1 MASGEDEVVVL
12 VPVLQREVRQRRGV
26 GELEV
31 GEVPVEDLTVAG
43 REVDVAVAS
52 GGGEGVVGLVSAHQ
66 Q

>member
-1 MASGEDEVVVL
+1 MASGEDEVIVL

-43 REVDVAVAS
+43 REIDVAVAP
-52 GGGEGVVGLVSAHQ
+52 GGGGGGSQ
-66 Q
+66 SQRTNSN